1 MNSLLK
7 ILRDFTRAGVYH
19 AQLDA
24 AEIVAPAKTLGF
36 QIVKLDLAKARGKGG
51 LIDEFAKTLKFP
63 RHFGRNWDALNDCLS
78 DLSWLDGKGW
88 ALILLRADSFAET
101 NEEAFHTALDVLE
114 GVVEYWREQKKPFWV
129 FVQGKPGWEPDL
141 PRFVG
146 D

>member
-63 RHFGRNWDALNDCLS
+63 RHFGRNWDALNDCLAIYPGS
-78 DLSWLDGKGW
+78 RQRLGIDLLH
-88 ALILLRADSFAET
+88 ADSFAEPRG
-101 NEEAFHTALDVLE
+101 AFSYRPRGSKASSNIGANKKAL
-114 GVVEYWREQKKPFWV
+114 WV
-129 FVQGKPGWEPDL
+129 FVQGKPGWRPDL
-141 PRFVG
+141 PRLVG
-146 D
+146 V